1 MRPFQIL
8 TGVLA
13 FIVANN
19 VSARPETLTKFLT
32 SLRSTEN
39 ATADCT
45 TETLTV
51 STETSAAVPERT
63 TNADCDGATPFH
75 DLETCVSTN
84 PKVPNAPTPSY
95 QTLNRG
101 VDPYSGTYV
110 TSIANS
116 ILYHYS
122 PSTHESIQ
130 KRPRV
135 ICETLLHSM
144 CGDLQVV
151 TCGRISMA
159 FG

>member
-1 MRPFQIL
+1 M
-8 TGVLA
+8 GVLA

-19 VSARPETLTKFLT
+19 VSNLALGLTAVSETLTKFLT

-84 PKVPNAPTPSY
+84 PNVPNAPTPSC

-101 VDPYSGTYV
+101 VDPYSVNT
-110 TSIANS
+110 
-116 ILYHYS
+116 
-122 PSTHESIQ
+122 
-130 KRPRV
+130 K
-135 ICETLLHSM
+135 ET
-144 CGDLQVV
+144 
-151 TCGRISMA
+151 
-159 FG
+159 